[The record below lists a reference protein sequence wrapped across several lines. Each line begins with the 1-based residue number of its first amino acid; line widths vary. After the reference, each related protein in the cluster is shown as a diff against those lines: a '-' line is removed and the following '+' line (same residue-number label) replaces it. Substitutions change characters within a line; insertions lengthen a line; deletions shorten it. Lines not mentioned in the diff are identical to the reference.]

1 VTVPPAHPR
10 FLEKHFQATVIQLA
24 ETLNWKVAH
33 FSDSRRSIGNGRMVG
48 DRQAAGFPDLVL
60 ARKDRLIFAELKA
73 AKGKLRPAQVEW
85 ITALQEVE
93 LETHPHVLVRVWRPG
108 DLSSGEIERTLGA
121 RA

>member
-24 ETLNWKVAH
+24 ETLNWKCCH

-93 LETHPHVLVRVWRPG
+93 VETHPHVLVRVWRPT
-108 DLSSGEIERTLGA
+108 DMASGEIERTLGA
-121 RA
+121 RR

>member
-60 ARKDRLIFAELKA
+60 ARKGRLIFAELKA
-73 AKGKLRPAQVEW
+73 AKGKLRPAQIEW
-85 ITALQEVE
+85 LDALQEVE
-93 LETHPHVLVRVWRPG
+93 SETHPHVLVRVWRPG

-121 RA
+121 RR